1 MFKRAFIGAVVA
13 IVSLLSGCASVPMAS
28 PEQDAARKQFTA
40 PAADK
45 SGIYVF
51 RNSFVGQALRKRVS
65 VDGTVLGESAN
76 KTYFYKEVAPGN
88 HTLATESEFGDN
100 SITLKTDGG
109 KNYFVRQ
116 YIKMGAFV
124 GGAALELVSDE
135 EGKKEVLNCNLAK

>member
-13 IVSLLSGCASVPMAS
+13 IVSLMAGCASVPMAS

-45 SGIYVF
+45 SGIYIF
-51 RNSFVGQALRKRVS
+51 RNSFVGQALKKRVS

-76 KTYFYKEVAPGN
+76 KTYFYREVAPGN
-88 HTLATESEFGDN
+88 HNLSTESEFGDN
-100 SITLKTDGG
+100 AITLTTQGG

-124 GGAALELVSDE
+124 GGAALELVSE
-135 EGKKEVLNCNLAK
+135 EDGKKEVLNCNLAK